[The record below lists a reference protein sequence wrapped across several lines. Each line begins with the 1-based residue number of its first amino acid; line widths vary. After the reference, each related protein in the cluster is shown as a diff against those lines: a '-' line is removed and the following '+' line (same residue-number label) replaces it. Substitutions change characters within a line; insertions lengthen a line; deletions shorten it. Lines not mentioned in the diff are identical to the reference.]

1 MIVSPDIEKYA
12 QSHTSSL
19 PAHISDLVRFTLKE
33 MEDAAML
40 SGLIEGTLLQ
50 FLVRASG
57 AHSILEIGCFTGFS
71 AQMMA
76 SALPADGKLITCE
89 IDPYTA
95 SIARKYFDAGPNGD
109 KIEISIGPATET
121 LKILQG
127 PFDLVFIDA
136 DKTPYIE
143 YYERSMELLAED
155 GLIVVDNVLWGGAV
169 MDPKTDSDKAIAVFN
184 EHVAADKRVQQVI
197 LTVRDGVMLIRKS

>member
-1 MIVSPDIEKYA
+1 M
-12 QSHTSSL
+12 
-19 PAHISDLVRFTLKE
+19 
-33 MEDAAML
+33 
-40 SGLIEGTLLQ
+40 
-50 FLVRASG
+50 
-57 AHSILEIGCFTGFS
+57 
-71 AQMMA
+71 
-76 SALPADGKLITCE
+76 ITCE
-89 IDPYTA
+89 IDPHTA
-95 SIARKYFDAGPNGD
+95 SIARKYFDNGPSKD
-109 KIEISIGPATET
+109 KIEIAVGPAVDT

-169 MDPKTDSDKAIAVFN
+169 IDPNTDVDKAIAKFN
-184 EHVAADKRVQQVI
+184 DHVAVDKRVQQVI

>member
-1 MIVSPDIEKYA
+1 MIVSSDIEEYV
-12 QSHTSSL
+12 QSHTSPL
-19 PAHISDLVRFTLKE
+19 PIHISDLARFTLRE
-33 MEDAAML
+33 MEGAAML
-40 SGLIEGTLLQ
+40 SGPIEGTLLK
-50 FLVRASG
+50 FLVWASG
-57 AHSILEIGCFTGFS
+57 AHRILEIGCFTGFS

-89 IDPYTA
+89 IDPHTA
-95 SIARKYFDAGPNGD
+95 SIARKYFDNGPSKD
-109 KIEISIGPATET
+109 KIEIAVGPAVDT

-169 MDPKTDSDKAIAVFN
+169 IDPNTDVDKAIAKFN
-184 EHVAADKRVQQVI
+184 DHVAADKRVQQVI

>member
-1 MIVSPDIEKYA
+1 M
-12 QSHTSSL
+12 
-19 PAHISDLVRFTLKE
+19 
-33 MEDAAML
+33 
-40 SGLIEGTLLQ
+40 
-50 FLVRASG
+50 
-57 AHSILEIGCFTGFS
+57 
-71 AQMMA
+71 
-76 SALPADGKLITCE
+76 ITCE
-89 IDPYTA
+89 IDPHTA
-95 SIARKYFDAGPNGD
+95 SIARKYFDNGPSKD
-109 KIEISIGPATET
+109 KIEISVGPAVDT

-169 MDPKTDSDKAIAVFN
+169 IDPNTDVDKAIAKFN
-184 EHVAADKRVQQVI
+184 DHVAADKRVQQVI

>member
-1 MIVSPDIEKYA
+1 MIVSSDIEEYV
-12 QSHTSSL
+12 QSHTSPL
-19 PAHISDLVRFTLKE
+19 PIHISDLARFTLRE
-33 MEDAAML
+33 MEGAAML
-40 SGLIEGTLLQ
+40 SGPIEGTLLQ
-50 FLVRASG
+50 FLVWASG
-57 AHSILEIGCFTGFS
+57 AHRILEIGCFTGFS

-89 IDPYTA
+89 IDPHTA
-95 SIARKYFDAGPNGD
+95 SIARKYFDNGPSKD
-109 KIEISIGPATET
+109 KIEIAVGPAVDT

-155 GLIVVDNVLWGGAV
+155 GLIVVDNVLWDGAV
-169 MDPKTDSDKAIAVFN
+169 IDPNTDVDKAIAKFN
-184 EHVAADKRVQQVI
+184 DHVAVDKRVQQVI